1 MNACFLFIGPDRGR
15 QQAEIQKV
23 TQALKARL
31 KDEPET
37 ISYYAD
43 QDDIDKLLANL
54 RNGSLFYPHLL
65 AIVNRCESFTPT
77 EVKKIQAYWQK
88 PNSQCTVIFT
98 SEEYSEVKDKF
109 KFVPKDQMQVFWEVD
124 DKEKPGWLRAYIQ
137 RKGGTIESDALE
149 LLCELVES
157 DTLSMQ
163 RECDTLLIVRPDH
176 KVTLADVEAYIFH
189 SREENVY
196 TLFEMV
202 LALDFDAALAAL
214 QKIILSQEAD
224 PVQVVIGLQWQFRNL
239 LALKRKAGRG
249 PAPREMMY
257 EFRIRQPRS
266 QQIHN
271 KALRE
276 WELEDIEKRLHA
288 LSVYDLQ
295 VRQTR
300 SGMQSV
306 LLELMLHQL
315 INNPAFGALLQEERY
330 GLFEV

>member
-1 MNACFLFIGPDRGR
+1 MNPCYLFIGPDRGR
-15 QQAEIQKV
+15 QQAEIQKIS
-23 TQALKARL
+23 QALLARL
-31 KDEPET
+31 KEEPET

-43 QDDIDKLLANL
+43 QDDCDSIIANL

-65 AIVNRCESFTPT
+65 AQVNRSEAFTPT
-77 EVKKIQAYWQK
+77 EVKKLQAYWQK
-88 PNSQCTVIFT
+88 PNPACTVIFT
-98 SEEYSEVKDKF
+98 SEEYTEVKDKF

-137 RKGGTIESDALE
+137 RRGGRIENDALE

-163 RECDTLLIVRPDH
+163 RECDTLICVRPDH
-176 KVTLADVEAYIFH
+176 QVRLEDVEAYIFH

-202 LALDFDAALAAL
+202 LALDFDASLAAL

-239 LALKRKAGRG
+239 HALKQKAGRG

-266 QQIHN
+266 QAVYN

-276 WELEDIEKRLHA
+276 WENADIEKRLHA

-295 VRQTR
+295 IRQTR
-300 SGMQSV
+300 AGMQNV
-306 LLELMLHQL
+306 VLELMLHQL
-315 INNPAFGALLQEERY
+315 INNPGFGAILQEERF
-330 GLFEV
+330 GLFA